1 MILKNCLSLHD
12 FEVSLKKSCL
22 KENQGKNDIVLF
34 LGKSREEE
42 VIFRFTDNEL
52 PFKCEKEF
60 INRKKFGT
68 DYAQLI
74 KEEGFEKTFN
84 IRLKNYLSSHE
95 KY

>member
-12 FEVSLKKSCL
+12 FEASLKKSGL
-22 KENQGKNDIVLF
+22 KENQGKSDVVLF
-34 LGKSREEE
+34 PGKSREEE
-42 VIFRFTDNEL
+42 VIFRFTDTEL

-60 INRKKFGT
+60 KNRKKFGT

-74 KEEGFEKTFN
+74 KEAGFEKAFN
-84 IRLKNYLSSHE
+84 IRLKNYVSSHE